1 VYFDF
6 SVRIYFWR
14 VDFTKQNMEKRILQ
28 KMCGIEKDI
37 GSWKNKKEKQK

>member
-1 VYFDF
+1 
-6 SVRIYFWR
+6 
-14 VDFTKQNMEKRILQ
+14 MEKRILQ